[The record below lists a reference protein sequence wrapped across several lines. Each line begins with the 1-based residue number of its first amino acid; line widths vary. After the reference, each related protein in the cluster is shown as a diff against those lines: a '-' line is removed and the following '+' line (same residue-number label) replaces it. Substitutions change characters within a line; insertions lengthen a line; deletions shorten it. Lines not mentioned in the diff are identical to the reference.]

1 MMIVKFAEAAKLWV
15 TNIRGVLNEILTD
28 LCSPFILYRN
38 LEDHHNCLEPRRALI
53 YLQVPPIP
61 ISLPLNSY
69 L

>member
-38 LEDHHNCLEPRRALI
+38 LEDHHNCLERLTDFAKRDLSVTCSSEM
-53 YLQVPPIP
+53 YL
-61 ISLPLNSY
+61 
-69 L
+69 